1 MGYPTPD
8 KLREHAAHARAMA
21 DEYFSEGRL
30 ELAIRREEDSQY
42 YEIMAAREERRI
54 DRLIAENRKEAA

>member
-30 ELAIRREEDSQY
+30 ELAIRREEDAQY

-54 DRLIAENRKEAA
+54 ERVIATRQQEAA